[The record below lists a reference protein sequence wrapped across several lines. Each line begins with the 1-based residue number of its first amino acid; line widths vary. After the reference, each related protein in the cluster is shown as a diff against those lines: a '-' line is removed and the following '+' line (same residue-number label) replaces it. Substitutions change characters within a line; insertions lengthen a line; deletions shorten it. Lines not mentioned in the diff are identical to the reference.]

1 MSLVLCLGTGLSHD
15 IRAGSS
21 MTRMSGK
28 GEREM
33 EMTDILQ
40 LNPGGDSPSRCFILF
55 VRSNSD

>member
-1 MSLVLCLGTGLSHD
+1 MSLVLCLGTGLPHD
-15 IRAGSS
+15 IISGSS

-40 LNPGGDSPSRCFILF
+40 LNPRGNIPSHLLYSLC
-55 VRSNSD
+55 